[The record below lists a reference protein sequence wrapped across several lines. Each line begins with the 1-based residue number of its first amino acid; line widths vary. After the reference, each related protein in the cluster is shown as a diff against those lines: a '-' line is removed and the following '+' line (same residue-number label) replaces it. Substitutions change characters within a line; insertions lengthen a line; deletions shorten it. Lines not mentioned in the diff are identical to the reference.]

1 MSKKIKN
8 TAASVKDRLLN
19 IAKGEGINFNQILL
33 LHGL

>member
-8 TAASVKDRLLN
+8 TAVKDRLLN
-19 IAKGEGINFNQILL
+19 IAKEEGINFNQILL